1 MCREEASVWRR
12 GGDEPSSWRD
22 SRREDSDR
30 SERRD
35 LGVRR
40 DDRDRE
46 RDVRAP
52 KETKM
57 KVSLMIR
64 LKYTFNSAVWIKN
77 LNFLTDLI

>member
-1 MCREEASVWRR
+1 MYLGLFVFKKSNKFNMNVCMCREEASVWRR

-30 SERRD
+30 GERRD
-35 LGVRR
+35 LGGRR

-52 KETKM
+52 QRDQDEG
-57 KVSLMIR
+57 
-64 LKYTFNSAVWIKN
+64 
-77 LNFLTDLI
+77 